1 MSNTLSA
8 ALTAGVER
16 LSAWADLLDQINVFP
31 VADGDTGRN
40 LVVSLAPLRGGSPPT
55 SEGEGLVR
63 RLLLSARGNAGN
75 IAARFFAGFLPQ
87 AFSGKPGALAVGAR
101 AGRSLAWQA
110 VADPQPGTML
120 TLFDAL
126 DETLKD
132 LPPELEESEIDAV
145 VNGLAQAVRST
156 PGLLP
161 RLREAGV
168 LDAGALGMYLFFEG
182 FFAVLAGQDGA
193 RSFAPLK
200 EVFPEGLN
208 LRRAFPASSAEPS
221 GYCVDATLRTTH
233 LPAEAE
239 ARLSALG
246 ESAVIQT
253 DREIVKVHLHVRQTA
268 SLRRELNRFGEVL
281 SWKEDSLAEQ
291 TEDFR
296 RSIPSSLPAIHIMT
310 DAAGSLTREQARQLG
325 VTLLDSYVTLEESSL
340 PETSCRPTE
349 VYEAMRRGVRV
360 VTSQASLFERHQR
373 YAQVLER
380 HPRVLYLAVGSAY
393 TGNVAAVRDWKAN
406 HDPADRLA
414 VLDTGAASGRLG
426 LLALAVARF
435 ARTGA
440 DGEAVISFARR
451 ILDRCDEYLFLDRL
465 QYLANGG
472 RLSRT
477 GALVGDLL
485 HVRPVIRPTPEGAK
499 KIGSVRSRE
508 EQLRFAL
515 ERLAGIPPLPGEARL
530 MILLEYSDNRDWV
543 ENEVRE
549 AAAGQ
554 APDAEVLLQ
563 PLSLTTGVHT
573 GPGTWGIAFLA
584 LSDGMGLAGS
594 DGASRLQRRRQE
606 ERGAGR

>member
-40 LVVSLAPLRGGSPPT
+40 LVVSLAPLRGGSPPA
-55 SEGEGLVR
+55 SEEEGLVR

-75 IAARFFAGFLPQ
+75 IAARFFAGFLPR
-87 AFSGKPGALAVGAR
+87 ALSGKPGALAAGAG

-110 VADPQPGTML
+110 VADPLPGTML

-132 LPPELEESEIDAV
+132 LPPELGQSGIETV
-145 VNGLAQAVRST
+145 VKSLAQAVRST

-182 FFAVLAGQDGA
+182 FFAVLAGRNGA

-200 EVFPEGLN
+200 EIFPEGLN
-208 LRRAFPASSAEPS
+208 LRPASSVFSAEPS
-221 GYCVDATLRTTH
+221 GYCIDATLRTAH
-233 LPAEAE
+233 LPAEA
-239 ARLSALG
+239 ASRLSALG
-246 ESAVIQT
+246 KSVVIQT
-253 DREIVKVHLHVRQTA
+253 DRDIVKVHLHVRQTA

-281 SWKEDSLAEQ
+281 SWKEDSLDEQ

-296 RSIPSSLPAIHIMT
+296 RSIPSFLPAVHIMT

-325 VTLLDSYVTLEESSL
+325 VTLLDSYVSLEEQSL

-349 VYEAMRRGVRV
+349 VYEAMRRGVRAM
-360 VTSQASLFERHQR
+360 TSQASLFERHQL

-380 HPRVLYLAVGSAY
+380 YPRVLYLAVGSVY
-393 TGNVAAVRDWKAN
+393 TGNVAAARDWKAN
-406 HDPADRLA
+406 HDPEDRLA

-451 ILDRCDEYLFLDRL
+451 ILERCDEYLFLDRL
-465 QYLANGG
+465 QYLADGG

-477 GALVGDLL
+477 GARVGDLL
-485 HVRPVIRPTPEGAK
+485 HIRPVIRPTPEGAK
-499 KIGSVRSRE
+499 KVGAVRSRE

-515 ERLAGIPPLPGEARL
+515 ERLAGNPPLSEEGRL
-530 MILLEYSDNRDWV
+530 MILLEYSDNREWV
-543 ENEVRE
+543 ENAVRQ
-549 AAAGQ
+549 AVTGQ
-554 APDAEVLLQ
+554 APAAEVLLQ

-584 LSDGMGLAGS
+584 LPDGMRLAGP
-594 DGASRLQRRRQE
+594 DGASQLPRGSRE
-606 ERGAGR
+606 ERSAGQ

>member
-1 MSNTLSA
+1 L
-8 ALTAGVER
+8 G
-16 LSAWADLLDQINVFP
+16 Q
-31 VADGDTGRN
+31 
-40 LVVSLAPLRGGSPPT
+40 
-55 SEGEGLVR
+55 
-63 RLLLSARGNAGN
+63 
-75 IAARFFAGFLPQ
+75 
-87 AFSGKPGALAVGAR
+87 SGI
-101 AGRSLAWQA
+101 
-110 VADPQPGTML
+110 
-120 TLFDAL
+120 
-126 DETLKD
+126 E
-132 LPPELEESEIDAV
+132 AV

-156 PGLLP
+156 PGVLP
-161 RLREAGV
+161 PLREAGV

-182 FFAVLAGQDGA
+182 FFAVLAGWEGGRS

-208 LRRAFPASSAEPS
+208 LRPAVSAFSAEHS
-221 GYCVDATLRTTH
+221 GYCVDATLRTAA
-233 LPAEAE
+233 LPAEAA

-246 ESAVIQT
+246 QSAVIQT
-253 DREIVKVHLHVRQTA
+253 DREIVKVHLHVRQTD

-291 TEDFR
+291 TEDFQ
-296 RSIPSSLPAIHIMT
+296 RSIPSFLPAVHIMT

-340 PETSCRPTE
+340 PETSCRPAE

-360 VTSQASLFERHQR
+360 TTSQASLFERHQL

-380 HPRVLYLAVGSAY
+380 YPRVLYLAVGSVY
-393 TGNVAAVRDWKAN
+393 TGNVAAARDWKAN
-406 HDPADRLA
+406 HDPEDRLS

-465 QYLANGG
+465 QYLADGG

-485 HVRPVIRPTPEGAK
+485 HIRPVIHPTPEGAK
-499 KIGSVRSRE
+499 KIGAVRSRQ

-515 ERLAGIPPLPGEARL
+515 ERLAEIPPLSEEGRL

-543 ENEVRE
+543 ESAVRE
-549 AAAGQ
+549 AVVGQ
-554 APDAEVLLQ
+554 TPAAEVLFQ

-573 GPGTWGIAFLA
+573 GPGAWGIAFLA
-584 LSDGMGLAGS
+584 LPDGMSPAGPG
-594 DGASRLQRRRQE
+594 GASQLRNKSRE